1 MSNEDEGGEAKGAP
15 DAEVLYDKVPDDQ
28 LSGDKV
34 QETEPVE
41 TPEAPEPAPK
51 PKRKIRWFRLIGLVI
66 AGFFAFSIL
75 SVALHRFV
83 PVPVTFL
90 MLQRLTEGRGLDHRW
105 VSADDISPYLKA
117 AVIAAEDAK
126 FCTHDGFDYE
136 AIEKAQKY
144 NARHKRKRGASTI
157 SQQTAKNVFLWPSR
171 SWVRKGAEV
180 YYTFLIEVMW
190 PKDRIL
196 EVYLNSVEWGPGVY
210 GAESASRYWFGK
222 SAKNLTRAEAAR
234 LAAIL
239 PSPLKWKAAN
249 SGKYVRKR
257 SGSIQSRARVVD
269 AGGYNACLSVE

>member
-1 MSNEDEGGEAKGAP
+1 
-15 DAEVLYDKVPDDQ
+15 
-28 LSGDKV
+28 
-34 QETEPVE
+34 
-41 TPEAPEPAPK
+41 
-51 PKRKIRWFRLIGLVI
+51 
-66 AGFFAFSIL
+66 
-75 SVALHRFV
+75 
-83 PVPVTFL
+83 

-222 SAKNLTRAEAAR
+222 SARNLTPAEAAR

-257 SGSIQSRARVVD
+257 SGSIQSRARGVD